1 MHGLRSLP
9 APHFTSAQ
17 WEVLESIVA
26 LLPRAA
32 AELMLAFADAG
43 ESDFVQVTRAA
54 VDALGDDE
62 AAGDVAHTIDARI
75 RHLLI
80 DEFQDTSI
88 TQYEL
93 IERLV
98 GDWRTGDGR
107 TVFVVGDPMQS
118 IYRFREAEVGLFLR
132 AWTSGSPHCR
142 CSACS

>member
-1 MHGLRSLP
+1 MPFKQRVTELIDTLRTNEPLRQALHGLRDLP
-9 APHFTSAQ
+9 GPHFTSAQ

-32 AELMLAFADAG
+32 AELMLVFADAG

-54 VDALGDDE
+54 VDALGEDD
-62 AAGDVAHTIDARI
+62 AAGDIAHAIDARL

-98 GDWRTGDGR
+98 
-107 TVFVVGDPMQS
+107 V
-118 IYRFREAEVGLFLR
+118 
-132 AWTSGSPHCR
+132 
-142 CSACS
+142 